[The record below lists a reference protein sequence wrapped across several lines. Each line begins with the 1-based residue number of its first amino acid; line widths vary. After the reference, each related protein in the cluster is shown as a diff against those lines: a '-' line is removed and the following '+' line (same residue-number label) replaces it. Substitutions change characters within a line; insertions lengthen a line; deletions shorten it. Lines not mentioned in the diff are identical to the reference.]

1 MRATI
6 GRRANEIYRSVR
18 CQNRIVSRYVFNAG
32 AVREHR
38 RHTVELSAAA
48 AAVADRLV
56 ADGVAS
62 APAVD
67 VAGDPDLVARVRE
80 RAQELYDAP
89 RPERDPLKPYL
100 FQLLGETPELRPD
113 DPLLH
118 FALDP
123 QIRGIAERY
132 CGMRLRVQDLNVWV
146 NEPTDAP
153 AQQSQR
159 WHRDVPED
167 HDIVKCFLY
176 LSDVTP
182 AAGPMSYVTGTN
194 TPEGRRIKMPAE
206 YDGGGYRLADEDVA
220 AAFRADRTV
229 TAEGTA
235 GTLVF
240 ADTLGVHRGGHA
252 TGAERVVLQITYGS
266 HASLRRARLRPAV
279 GVSPAS
285 LPDVRLATV

>member
-1 MRATI
+1 M
-6 GRRANEIYRSVR
+6 
-18 CQNRIVSRYVFNAG
+18 SRYVFNAR
-32 AVREHR
+32 AVRDHR
-38 RHTVELSAAA
+38 QAPTELSPAAA
-48 AAVADRLV
+48 ALASRLRE
-56 ADGVAS
+56 AGVATAS
-62 APAVD
+62 AVD
-67 VAGDPDLVARVRE
+67 IAGDPELVAQVRA

-89 RPERDPLKPYL
+89 RPARDPLKPYL
-100 FQLLGETPELRPD
+100 FQLLGERPELRPD
-113 DPLLH
+113 DPLVR

-182 AAGPMSYVTGTN
+182 AAGPMDYVAGSN
-194 TPEGRRIKMPAE
+194 TDSGRRIKLRSVF
-206 YDGGGYRLADEDVA
+206 DGGGYRLADDEVTS
-220 AAFRADRTV
+220 AFGADSVV
-229 TAEGTA
+229 TAVGPA
-235 GTLVF
+235 GTVVF
-240 ADTLGVHRGGHA
+240 ADTLGVHRGGRA

-266 HASLRRARLRPAV
+266 RASLRRIRLRPAA
-279 GVSPAS
+279 GISPES
-285 LPDVRLATV
+285 LPDVRLSVD

>member
-6 GRRANEIYRSVR
+6 GRRAHEFYRAVR

-32 AVREHR
+32 AVRDHR
-38 RHTVELSAAA
+38 RHTVELSTAAA
-48 AAVADRLV
+48 ALADRLI
-56 ADGVAS
+56 ADGVAA

-67 VAGDPDLVARVRE
+67 VVGDPDLVARVRE
-80 RAQELYDAP
+80 RAADLYAAP
-89 RPERDPLKPYL
+89 RPARDPLKPYL
-100 FQLLGETPELRPD
+100 FQLLGENPELRPD
-113 DPLLH
+113 DPLLQ

-167 HDIVKCFLY
+167 HDIVKCFFY

-182 AAGPMSYVTGTN
+182 AAGPMSYVAGTN
-194 TPEGRRIKMPAE
+194 THEGRRVKMPTQ
-206 YDGGGYRLADEDVA
+206 YDGGGYRLSNEDVA
-220 AAFRADRTV
+220 EAFPAERTV
-229 TAEGTA
+229 TAAGPA
-235 GTLVF
+235 GTVIF

-266 HASLRRARLRPAV
+266 HASLRRPRLRPAA
-279 GVSPAS
+279 GVSPEA

>member
-6 GRRANEIYRSVR
+6 GRRAHEFYRAVR

-32 AVREHR
+32 AVRDHR
-38 RHTVELSAAA
+38 RHTVELSTAAA
-48 AAVADRLV
+48 ALADRLI
-56 ADGVAS
+56 ADGVAA

-67 VAGDPDLVARVRE
+67 VVGDPDLVARVRE
-80 RAQELYDAP
+80 RAADLYAAP

-100 FQLLGETPELRPD
+100 FQLLGENPELRPD
-113 DPLLH
+113 DPLLQ

-167 HDIVKCFLY
+167 HDIVKCFFY

-182 AAGPMSYVTGTN
+182 AAGPMSYVAGTN
-194 TPEGRRIKMPAE
+194 THEGRRVKMPTQ
-206 YDGGGYRLADEDVA
+206 YDGGGYRLSNEDVA
-220 AAFRADRTV
+220 EAFPAERTV
-229 TAEGTA
+229 TAAGPA
-235 GTLVF
+235 GTVIF

-266 HASLRRARLRPAV
+266 HASLRRPRLRPAA
-279 GVSPAS
+279 GVSPEA